1 MNKEIRKKNKIQ
13 HNNTSGFSWF
23 ATQKAETIFDYFK
36 TNDKGLSSQQFNEN
50 KKKYGLNKISKEESG
65 LWSILLN
72 QIKSPFIYLLIIIVF
87 IDFILQDF
95 TDGTMILVLVIINT
109 IFGFYQEFRT
119 YHTLQLLKKY
129 IVDHIRVIR
138 EGKEVEIKSSELVP
152 GDIVKLYPGDRIPAD
167 IRLIHVE
174 NLATDEGILTGE
186 SVPIQKNSKPL
197 EKEPDIYQATNI
209 GFSGT
214 TVTTGNGLGIVF
226 ATGNNTYFSS
236 IVTLAKE
243 SPKLTTFML
252 GISKLSRFIL
262 IIVLIVVSFVF
273 FAHVLFAKKL
283 DIFNLLAFSM
293 ALGISIIP
301 EALPVVIT
309 FSLTR
314 GALHLS
320 KYNIIMKRLSA
331 IEDLGSMNLLCADK
345 TGTLTE
351 NKLTLRA
358 VQGKDKRKV
367 IIYSILASG
376 LPPQQL
382 EKDQGF
388 NGPLWHELNDKEKK
402 LIEEYQL
409 IDEHPFEPQLRR
421 SSVLVKHGNES
432 FFIMRGNTED
442 VLKLCINLDDKQKKE
457 IDDIAQKEGEEGYRV
472 LIIAAKKTDA
482 SKITNTLEKELD
494 YCGLISYI
502 DPLKK
507 TAPEAIKRASKLGVG
522 IKIISGD
529 TVQVNYAIAH
539 KINLVSKE
547 DQVISGEEFEK
558 KSEKEKEKIAKY
570 CTIFAHI
577 VPEQKV
583 EIIDC
588 LKKYYDVGY
597 LGDGINDAPALKS
610 AHVSI
615 AVNSA
620 ADIARDNAD
629 IILLRK
635 SLHVIVDGIYEGR
648 IIFANCVKY
657 IKSTLAANF
666 GHFYSL
672 AIISLLIDFLPIR
685 ASQLLLIS
693 LMTDIPLIAISTDTV
708 SPSEIAQPKK
718 YDLKEIA
725 LVTPFL
731 GIIVMAIDFIVFAL
745 FYDHVEHGRL
755 QTNWFIAS
763 ILIELSFFYSIRTT
777 LPFFKA
783 QFPSWQIL
791 TLSTLM
797 ALTAI
802 SLPFTS
808 FGHTFLYFQTPKLSD
823 LTIIFALLIGYFFI
837 TDIAKII
844 FYHFY
849 NLKSEE
855 QKK

>member
-1 MNKEIRKKNKIQ
+1 MII
-13 HNNTSGFSWF
+13 
-23 ATQKAETIFDYFK
+23 DY
-36 TNDKGLSSQQFNEN
+36 
-50 KKKYGLNKISKEESG
+50 
-65 LWSILLN
+65 
-72 QIKSPFIYLLIIIVF
+72 
-87 IDFILQDF
+87 ILQDF
-95 TDGTMILVLVIINT
+95 TDGTMILILVIINT
-109 IFGFYQEFRT
+109 LFGFYQEFRT

-129 IVDHIRVIR
+129 IVDHVRVIR

-152 GDIVKLYPGDRIPAD
+152 GDIIKLYPGDIIPAD
-167 IRLIHVE
+167 VRLIEVK

-186 SVPIQKNSKPL
+186 SAPVQKNSKPL
-197 EKEPDIYQATNI
+197 EKEPTIYQASNI

-214 TVTTGNGLGIVF
+214 TVTTGNGLGVVF

-243 SPKLTTFML
+243 SPKITAFML

-262 IIVLIVVSFVF
+262 YIVVIVVGCVF
-273 FAHVLFAKKL
+273 LVHLLFAHKL

-293 ALGISIIP
+293 AMGISIIP

-309 FSLTR
+309 FSLAR

-320 KYNIIMKRLSA
+320 KFNVIMKRLSA
-331 IEDLGSMNLLCADK
+331 IEDLGSMDLLCTDK

-351 NKLTLRA
+351 NKLILHD
-358 VQGKDKRKV
+358 VQGKDKQQV
-367 IIYSILASG
+367 IMYSLLASG
-376 LPPQQL
+376 LPPNQL

-388 NGPLWHELNDKEKK
+388 NGPLWYELNDKEKK
-402 LIEEYQL
+402 LMEEYQL

-421 SSVLVKHGNES
+421 SSVLIKHGSES
-432 FFIMRGNTED
+432 FFIMRGNIED
-442 VLKLCINLDDKQKKE
+442 VLQLCVNLDDKQKKE
-457 IDDIAQKEGEEGYRV
+457 ITDTAIKEGEEGHRV
-472 LIIAAKKTDA
+472 LITAAKKTNA
-482 SKITNTLEKELD
+482 SKITKELEKELD
-494 YCGLISYI
+494 YYGLVAYV

-507 TAPEAIKRASKLGVG
+507 TVPESIKRASKLGVG

-558 KSEKEKEKIAKY
+558 KSDKEKEKIAKY
-570 CTIFAHI
+570 CVVFAHI
-577 VPEQKV
+577 VPKQKV
-583 EIIDC
+583 EIINS
-588 LKKYYDVGY
+588 LKKSYDVGY

-615 AVNSA
+615 AVNTA

-629 IILLRK
+629 IILLKK
-635 SLHVIVDGIYEGR
+635 SLRVIDDGIYEGR

-693 LMTDIPLIAISTDTV
+693 LMTDFPLIAISTDTV
-708 SPSEIAQPKK
+708 SPYEIAQPKK

-725 LVTPFL
+725 LVTSLL
-731 GIIVMAIDFIVFAL
+731 GIIVMVTDFIIFAF
-745 FYDHVEHGRL
+745 FYDSLEHKRL

-763 ILIELSFFYSIRTT
+763 ILIELSFFYSIRST

-791 TLSTLM
+791 ALSTLM
-797 ALTAI
+797 ASTAI
-802 SLPFTS
+802 ILPFTS
-808 FGHTFLYFQTPKLSD
+808 FGQEFLHFQTPSVSD
-823 LTIIFALLIGYFFI
+823 LSIIFILLIMYFI
-837 TDIAKII
+837 VTDAAKVI

-849 NLKSEE
+849 NLNSDA
-855 QKK
+855 KKK